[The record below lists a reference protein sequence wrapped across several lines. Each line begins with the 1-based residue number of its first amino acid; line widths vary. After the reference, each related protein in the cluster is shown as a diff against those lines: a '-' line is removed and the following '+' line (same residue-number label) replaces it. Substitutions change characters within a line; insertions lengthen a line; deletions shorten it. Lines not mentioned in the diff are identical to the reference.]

1 MNPHESTEIIHSTK
15 RRDSSGGNR
24 IHLKNR
30 TISVGFC
37 VLLLA
42 TLSVSVASG
51 QVSTDQQPSP
61 ENNTMYLWGDASL
74 ASGSCFTDFSSDG
87 ATEVGFGEYDDTENI
102 DFSCTLS
109 EPLSQ
114 ELFLDSEGSI
124 SLSLGFLIQST
135 ENSGDD
141 LVLSFSKDSEL
152 LAQEEFILPTFSD
165 EQVNWNIPI
174 TDNMSYWEEGTSPV
188 LHVQF
193 NKPGPTT
200 LECLDPN
207 KFIAGCDPK
216 FRMYYSDNTDGLNVE
231 GFFPILNSSDPDA
244 INPNQPVEED
254 EPITLSV
261 GEGAIPVLLFSPWF
275 IGIILF
281 VGFITMRSDRFQLG
295 VVLEEES
302 EETETVEQLPEGKTL
317 EDSYRARVLTL
328 CALYV
333 AQGIPWGFIT
343 VTFVTFL
350 AGEGVG
356 AGELALL
363 LTLGTLP
370 WSVKFLWGPVIDRF
384 QYPKMGRRRPW
395 VLVAQLGMII
405 SLSAMLLIPDPT
417 SDLTLIA
424 SMFLIYNIFTSLQD
438 VSTDALAVDVLKP
451 HELEKVNSYM
461 FTAKAVGGIIGGAG
475 LGTIIGF
482 VGIKGAIFLQIPIL
496 VIIMLVPLFM
506 TERPGEKR
514 FPWSED
520 SDLPFWED
528 VEEKRDIKDIFSDV
542 KTAFSLRSA
551 QLGIGLSLVMSLSF
565 FMIPVLPLLFVRELG
580 WSEEQFNATKGGLIL
595 VVTMIGY
602 MIGGQLG
609 KRFGGK
615 MIIIYSALGA
625 AILNMI
631 WGVSEPLWASELFM
645 MSIWCLH
652 TIAWAMVAIN
662 TYSLMMKVTWG
673 KVGGTQFTG
682 YMAIMNLSAI
692 IGYQLTDPFAT
703 RFDYPT
709 LFLLAGLLETFVILV
724 AVMIDPDETNRLLP
738 DNQLPQPQP

>member
-1 MNPHESTEIIHSTK
+1 
-15 RRDSSGGNR
+15 
-24 IHLKNR
+24 
-30 TISVGFC
+30 
-37 VLLLA
+37 
-42 TLSVSVASG
+42 
-51 QVSTDQQPSP
+51 
-61 ENNTMYLWGDASL
+61 MYLWGDASL

-102 DFSCTLS
+102 DFSCSLS
-109 EPLSQ
+109 GPLSQ

-124 SLSLGFLIQST
+124 SLRLGFLIQST

-231 GFFPILNSSDPDA
+231 GFFPILNSSDPGA
-244 INPNQPVEED
+244 INPNQPVGED

-275 IGIILF
+275 IGITLF

-384 QYPKMGRRRPW
+384 QYPKMGKRRPW

-528 VEEKRDIKDIFSDV
+528 VEEKRDIKDIFADV

-682 YMAIMNLSAI
+682 YMAMMNLSAI

>member
-15 RRDSSGGNR
+15 RRDSLGGNR

-30 TISVGFC
+30 TICVGFC

-42 TLSVSVASG
+42 MLSVSVASG

-102 DFSCTLS
+102 DFSCSLS
-109 EPLSQ
+109 GPLSQ

-124 SLSLGFLIQST
+124 SLRLGFLIQST

-244 INPNQPVEED
+244 INPNQPVGED
-254 EPITLSV
+254 EPISLSV
-261 GEGAIPVLLFSPWF
+261 GEGAISVLLFSPWF

-370 WSVKFLWGPVIDRF
+370 WSLKFLWGPVIDRF

-528 VEEKRDIKDIFSDV
+528 VEEKRDIKDIFLDV

-682 YMAIMNLSAI
+682 YMAMMNLSAI